1 MDSQA
6 KYAVLAAGEGD
17 VLLRLL
23 SPSRPDYREKIWDQ
37 AAGSIVDRRS
47 RRPNHR
53 SRRQAAR
60 FLARPHAGQKPRHPG
75 HERPAARRRSRRP
88 AGNRRLTHM
97 RACDANRRLP
107 SSRIS
112 GYDTGL
118 PIASNGPRNCRV
130 LPQSG
135 RVFDLTP
142 DAHVGGSPTRIA
154 SAKATTGHSRCATKE
169 FSVSALV
176 KELVEAGVH
185 FGHRAS
191 RWNPK
196 MRPYIY
202 ARKNLIHIIDV
213 RETVRGLLR
222 AKKYLTQI
230 SSQGSLVL
238 FVGTKRQAA
247 DTDRARSPALRHAVR
262 QRSLAGRHAHQLP
275 HDPQPARAAGRAR
288 EDPATATKINSYS
301 KKMQSALNRE
311 YRKMFRN
318 LQRHPHDEPAARVPG
333 HRRSEEGK
341 ERGQRG
347 PEAGHRDGRA
357 DRHRLRSG
365 PGRSADPRQ
374 RRQHAVDRA
383 DRRRCWPTRS
393 WPARARPPSRANT
406 PPKAPKSR
414 WRSQPR
420 YHAPRG
426 NAIIQPLCGAIS
438 QYTFDA
444 ERRDLAF
451 PRRAWEREATI

>member
-53 SRRQAAR
+53 PRRQAAR
-60 FLARPHAGQKPRHPG
+60 FLPRPHAGQKPRHPG
-75 HERPAARRRSRRP
+75 HERPSARCSSRRP
-88 AGNRRLTHM
+88 ASKSAHSRNCDSM
-97 RACDANRRLP
+97 RHESPIAVDRA
-107 SSRIS
+107 IA

-118 PIASNGPRNCRV
+118 PTSSNGPRNLRV
-130 LPQSG
+130 LPQLG
-135 RVFDLTP
+135 RMFDLTP
-142 DAHVGGSPTRIA
+142 DASWRVAELAPSTT
-154 SAKATTGHSRCATKE
+154 ATGLSRCATKE

-247 DTDRARSPALRHAVR
+247 RRHRPRSRSAAACRSSTIAGWAARSPT
-262 QRSLAGRHAHQLP
+262 S
-275 HDPQPARAAGRAR
+275 ARFAAGSRRLEELEVDSRRA
-288 EDPATATKINSYS
+288 K
-301 KKMQSALNRE
+301 
-311 YRKMFRN
+311 
-318 LQRHPHDEPAARVPG
+318 
-333 HRRSEEGK
+333 RST
-341 ERGQRG
+341 
-347 PEAGHRDGRA
+347 PT
-357 DRHRLRSG
+357 
-365 PGRSADPRQ
+365 
-374 RRQHAVDRA
+374 
-383 DRRRCWPTRS
+383 RRRCSRRS
-393 WPARARPPSRANT
+393 IANIARCS
-406 PPKAPKSR
+406 
-414 WRSQPR
+414 
-420 YHAPRG
+420 
-426 NAIIQPLCGAIS
+426 
-438 QYTFDA
+438 
-444 ERRDLAF
+444 
-451 PRRAWEREATI
+451 AT